1 MQGNPLSEMI
11 RPQTRDTSR
20 AFNNLAMA
28 EELQCALAKQAAAG
42 REIADPQQGQP
53 DDLAHDAYFNVRRV
67 EHDVAAV
74 FLQSVVAGRLIFLR
88 EVEESPVAI
97 SVTELMRI
105 DRGFA
110 DLLGCLFGGEIESAA
125 HVTAWETRGETVNPK
140 RRWVRGHLVF
150 AALTQGLILAFQSLG
165 VALRGGN
172 GKEVAR
178 WADLAISLLKA
189 SAGAFI
195 LTGDFPPEEYENTIR
210 PSMMPPAAPVCL
222 SGLMSADHRCLA
234 QIMRDMRPALKSLA
248 EQEPTRHHQM
258 VAAVNLVYDSHV
270 HVCERFVGA
279 KPSLL
284 TEGRTQRSGPSLI
297 EQFRTLRLK
306 PFEHTPRN
314 LRLSNNR
321 PRNVLGECPFQK

>member
-1 MQGNPLSEMI
+1 MVAVLIDTLYMLSPQDIPSDRIIADWMQGNPLSEMI

-125 HVTAWETRGETVNPK
+125 HVQRGKHAVK
-140 RRWVRGHLVF
+140 
-150 AALTQGLILAFQSLG
+150 QSIPSG
-165 VALRGGN
+165 
-172 GKEVAR
+172 
-178 WADLAISLLKA
+178 
-189 SAGAFI
+189 AGSEDIWF
-195 LTGDFPPEEYENTIR
+195 LP
-210 PSMMPPAAPVCL
+210 L
-222 SGLMSADHRCLA
+222 
-234 QIMRDMRPALKSLA
+234 
-248 EQEPTRHHQM
+248 
-258 VAAVNLVYDSHV
+258 
-270 HVCERFVGA
+270 
-279 KPSLL
+279 
-284 TEGRTQRSGPSLI
+284 
-297 EQFRTLRLK
+297 
-306 PFEHTPRN
+306 
-314 LRLSNNR
+314 
-321 PRNVLGECPFQK
+321 